1 MQFCPDAEYRK
12 SKIGLEIA
20 GGSFVAQARNLVIA
34 GWRALLGKEDS
45 LDDAE
50 PLLPIVKKGQIL
62 HCEQGE
68 IVSKKHN
75 RPATL
80 LIAVCFQ
87 Q

>member
-50 PLLPIVKKGQIL
+50 PLLPIVKKGKSS
-62 HCEQGE
+62 
-68 IVSKKHN
+68 IVKKGKLSAKN
-75 RPATL
+75 TTAPPL
-80 LIAVCFQ
+80 Y
-87 Q
+87 